1 MADRGAKTRKMARVA
16 TAKIGRAHHE
26 DPEKIGEKYGRR
38 PSVEIAKDF
47 VELNIKAVIDA
58 EDFAAM
64 TPAERKKRDKE
75 QRKLARKSRPK
86 IPRGVKIFGA
96 ILLLALVAVGS
107 AALWWQT
114 SVAPVNAKD
123 TREYQFTVAD
133 GATSDQIGATLQKA
147 GLIRNSLAFGVY
159 ARLHPKVIKA
169 GDYQLSPS
177 WNLPRIFDTL
187 AETAAAQAQITIPP
201 GVTLDSLKDVFAK
214 AGYTPTEINAALAK
228 KYSNPIL
235 DDKPAGA
242 TLEGY
247 IFPDT
252 YQVAAGADLST
263 VIAASLQE
271 MNDFA
276 TKNNLR
282 QAFADKGLSFYQG
295 LTLAS
300 LVIREAPDGADQ
312 PLIAGVFYNRIKADM
327 PLQSDTTYQYA
338 YNHGLCSAN
347 DTTCDSEYNT
357 YQHDGLPPGPIANAS
372 KSALLAAANPT
383 TSANYYFFADTNG
396 KVHYE
401 ATLDAQQAD
410 ISTFGMS
417 Q

>member
-1 MADRGAKTRKMARVA
+1 MADRDAKTRKIARVA

-201 GVTLDSLKDVFAK
+201 GVTLDSLKDVFA
-214 AGYTPTEINAALAK
+214 
-228 KYSNPIL
+228 
-235 DDKPAGA
+235 
-242 TLEGY
+242 
-247 IFPDT
+247 
-252 YQVAAGADLST
+252 
-263 VIAASLQE
+263 
-271 MNDFA
+271 
-276 TKNNLR
+276 
-282 QAFADKGLSFYQG
+282 
-295 LTLAS
+295 
-300 LVIREAPDGADQ
+300 
-312 PLIAGVFYNRIKADM
+312 
-327 PLQSDTTYQYA
+327 
-338 YNHGLCSAN
+338 
-347 DTTCDSEYNT
+347 
-357 YQHDGLPPGPIANAS
+357 
-372 KSALLAAANPT
+372 
-383 TSANYYFFADTNG
+383 
-396 KVHYE
+396 
-401 ATLDAQQAD
+401 
-410 ISTFGMS
+410 
-417 Q
+417 